1 MTKTQNKTSDITK
14 GGLLTTLGV
23 ILIYLSGIVP
33 INHAYLL
40 ALASFII
47 PLSVLVTS
55 FKNAITIYAA
65 TSLLSL
71 LICGFKITV
80 LSYVIFFGLYGLIKY
95 FVEELRKLPLE
106 IILKL
111 AFFNICL
118 LVLFLLYS
126 LFFPGLLKIKTS
138 PYLIVLGAQIAFLIY
153 DYLLTLFI
161 NYVNRYISKIIK

>member
-1 MTKTQNKTSDITK
+1 MTKAQNKTSNITK
-14 GGLLTTLGV
+14 GGFLTTLGV
-23 ILIYLSGIVP
+23 ILVYLSGIVP
-33 INHAYLL
+33 VNKASLL

-47 PLSVLVTS
+47 PLSVLVTGY
-55 FKNAITIYAA
+55 KNAITIYAA

-80 LSYVIFFGLYGLIKY
+80 LSYIVFFGLYGLIKY
-95 FVEELRKLPLE
+95 LVEKLRKLPLE

-126 LFFPGLLKIKTS
+126 LFFPGLLKIKIS
-138 PYLIVLGAQIAFLIY
+138 PYLIVLGTEIAFVIY

-161 NYVNRYISKIIK
+161 NYVNRYILKIIK